1 MLQIVSFKGA
11 SILNEKEID
20 LDVFGREDFKGNE
33 IIVPKFAKD
42 VSINRNKLDLEA
54 ERTPEIFAEY
64 ATQLSEV
71 RGEKDR
77 LDAKLRLLKSNKY
90 LYYQL
95 NPFKDMKTT
104 EASIKSMVE
113 VDPDVIETQKQLL
126 SVQKSVDILTAAV
139 EAISHRRSQL
149 KNLTMLWI
157 GGYYSLPGQS
167 RSDDVYNDEVSDNMR
182 AKLRKKAR
190 QFQNSE
196 IEDDMS
202 NEEGE

>member
-20 LDVFGREDFKGNE
+20 LDVSGREDFKGNE

>member
-20 LDVFGREDFKGNE
+20 LDVSGREDFKGNE

-126 SVQKSVDILTAAV
+126 SVQKSVDILTVAV

-202 NEEGE
+202 NKEGE